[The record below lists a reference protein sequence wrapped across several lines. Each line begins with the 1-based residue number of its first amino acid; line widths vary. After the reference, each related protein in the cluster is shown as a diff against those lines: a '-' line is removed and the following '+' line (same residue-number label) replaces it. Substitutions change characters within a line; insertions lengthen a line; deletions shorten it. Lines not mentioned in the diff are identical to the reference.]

1 MQKPSVFLPNI
12 LTSFLKWTAHGQ
24 ELPVVAAKFALHV
37 REDKWGMFSSNCVFI
52 RRMLLTT
59 LLLLPLLSQAETQYN
74 SVPSM
79 KETLKNIT
87 AAAGVHVNLNECT
100 SINKVGLRPT
110 RMITSY
116 TCPVPE
122 STRPQLRSEF
132 LAHGWESEKI
142 LDGAMSN
149 FRKLDQTAT
158 LYCEFKT
165 ASCKLRLQYAP
176 KND

>member
-1 MQKPSVFLPNI
+1 MTCS
-12 LTSFLKWTAHGQ
+12 GQ
-24 ELPVVAAKFALHV
+24 ELPVVAAKFALCV
-37 REDKWGMFSSNCVFI
+37 REDKLGMVSSNCVFI
-52 RRMLLTT
+52 RRMRLTT

-79 KETLKNIT
+79 KETLENIT
-87 AAAGVHVNLNECT
+87 VAAGIHVNLNDCT

-110 RMITSY
+110 RMIISY
-116 TCPVPE
+116 TCLIPE

-132 LAHGWESEKI
+132 LAHGWEPEKI
-142 LDGAMSN
+142 LDGAMSK

-165 ASCKLRLQYAP
+165 ASCKLRLEYAP
-176 KND
+176 QNN

>member
-1 MQKPSVFLPNI
+1 MDATCPAI
-12 LTSFLKWTAHGQ
+12 LAETGQ

-37 REDKWGMFSSNCVFI
+37 REDKWGMFSSNCVLI

-116 TCPVPE
+116 TCPVP
-122 STRPQLRSEF
+122 RSEE
-132 LAHGWESEKI
+132 HTSE
-142 LDGAMSN
+142 LQS
-149 FRKLDQTAT
+149 
-158 LYCEFKT
+158 
-165 ASCKLRLQYAP
+165 LRHLVCRLLL
-176 KND
+176 